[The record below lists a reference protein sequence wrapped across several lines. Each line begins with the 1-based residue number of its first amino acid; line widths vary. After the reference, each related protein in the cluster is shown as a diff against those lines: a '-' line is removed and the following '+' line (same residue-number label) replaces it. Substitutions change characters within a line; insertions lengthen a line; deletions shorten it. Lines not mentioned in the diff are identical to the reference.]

1 MFLRDDYK
9 FEDELKTLNS
19 VEEAIREAR
28 RYRRIFYG
36 MLWGSVLLW
45 VGLMILI
52 DPRGAGSVSASMFFL
67 LAIFYC
73 QLLRI
78 DSRIKA
84 LLLRRQLFRE
94 SEQQQNAKG

>member
-36 MLWGSVLLW
+36 MLWGSVVLW
-45 VGLMILI
+45 VGLVIWMPLKLTPAPMVVLPVYVAAPSSTSWLTRSRSSSARGVATR
-52 DPRGAGSVSASMFFL
+52 PRPARTIGG
-67 LAIFYC
+67 
-73 QLLRI
+73 
-78 DSRIKA
+78 
-84 LLLRRQLFRE
+84 
-94 SEQQQNAKG
+94 